1 MTRMNW
7 TAANDRG
14 RIQRHGAESIDGL
27 RTGQRP
33 PIAKQEQAPKARP
46 KGPTLS
52 APVKVDSFWAN
63 RAHDAIVVTL
73 KTFNGHNLVDVRKH
87 AMNGAGQLVPTP
99 KGVALK
105 ITRLPDLAKAIN
117 QALAQAK
124 ELGLLPPDDGAT
136 E

>member
-1 MTRMNW
+1 MNW
-7 TAANDRG
+7 TAANDRK

-27 RTGQRP
+27 TTGQRP
-33 PIAKQEQAPKARP
+33 SPIAKQEQAPKARP

-73 KTFNGHNLVDVRKH
+73 STFNGHNLVDVRKH
-87 AMNGAGQLVPTP
+87 AMNGTGQLVPTP

-105 ITRLPDLAKAIN
+105 ITRLPDLAKAIAKALK
-117 QALAQAK
+117 QAR
-124 ELGLLPPDDGAT
+124 ELGLLPDDGGEA
-136 E
+136 

>member
-14 RIQRHGAESIDGL
+14 RIQRHGAESVAGKAS
-27 RTGQRP
+27 G
-33 PIAKQEQAPKARP
+33 ARP
-46 KGPTLS
+46 MPVDQPSPRPGRKGRML
-52 APVKVDSFWAN
+52 AEPVKVESFWAN

-73 KTFNGHNLVDVRKH
+73 STFNGHNLIDIRKH

-105 ITRLPDLAKAIN
+105 V
-117 QALAQAK
+117 
-124 ELGLLPPDDGAT
+124 
-136 E
+136 